1 MLSSLTDLGGNSMTY
16 GCVLFHCPN
25 KNPFFS
31 ERLTEPLD
39 TAHLLRSPGP
49 ESTCSCF
56 VPVATAHV
64 PSFSFQG
71 DTRCMEGPLF
81 LMTSAFCG
89 HCVTSAVYD
98 LGEVGSGVPLLQH
111 SLASVSFCKMGSGS
125 FCAAHSQQRWNLSAH
140 WTFAE
145 IS

>member
-1 MLSSLTDLGGNSMTY
+1 MLLSLTDLGGNLMMY
-16 GCVLFHCPN
+16 GRVLFHCPN
-25 KNPFFS
+25 KTPFFS
-31 ERLTEPLD
+31 ERLTELLD

-64 PSFSFQG
+64 HSFSFQG

-89 HCVTSAVYD
+89 HCVTSAEFMTWEKWVQ
-98 LGEVGSGVPLLQH
+98 GSLFSSTARPRQLLQNGQWVVLCC
-111 SLASVSFCKMGSGS
+111 S
-125 FCAAHSQQRWNLSAH
+125 LSAEVK
-140 WTFAE
+140 FKCPSN
-145 IS
+145 IR